1 MRTEESSSNNNNKN
15 NNWQWKES
23 LAFVMAAIALRG
35 SENRRPIWNLL
46 ICALWWFVW
55 MFVLSSSS
63 RSVTALRPK
72 RILRRFLTNLS
83 TTEQELETS
92 DQSATPSGIG
102 GGAINEKQRHYNN
115 DNGGG
120 AEEDQDQASSSFYAP
135 SKHQS
140 HLYHAL
146 EGLDRYPNY
155 LARWQPED
163 IDQLEASLEEK
174 LALVRHQKTKVLQ
187 ERTDAAQRVVQ
198 SLLESH
204 PERERW
210 RALLEPLDT
219 WEDVQTKLL
228 DPLAVTAI
236 FKSKMFSSKRNNTN
250 VPTVQA
256 VRKGQVKVQL
266 DPERLQAWLDEELY
280 DVYSFRLLQ
289 DGFCKD
295 LTDFARAFAQRA
307 SEDLDNEKHKLS
319 SRPFNLDLVGLKW
332 VNDLLF
338 HLVMR
343 PLARELFSNSEGLQ
357 TDLDW
362 RHGYVAG
369 YSAQPGKGKPRE
381 RLVTHTDD
389 SEVTMNTCLGD
400 DDFQG
405 GLLEFRGLRGTP
417 EEGQLVGTFEPQRG
431 LGLIHAGRHF
441 HDVTQVTAGD
451 RFALIVWARSWKGI
465 RSNTCPC
472 CWLNRRQQ
480 TDCICESR
488 WN

>member
-1 MRTEESSSNNNNKN
+1 
-15 NNWQWKES
+15 
-23 LAFVMAAIALRG
+23 MAAIALRG

-46 ICALWWFVW
+46 ICGLWWFVW
-55 MFVLSSSS
+55 MLSS
-63 RSVTALRPK
+63 RPSVAVAALRPK
-72 RILRRFLTNLS
+72 RILRRLLTGAPAEEEGKLG
-83 TTEQELETS
+83 LETS
-92 DQSATPSGIG
+92 DTSASPSGIG
-102 GGAINEKQRHYNN
+102 GGAINEKQRQYQ
-115 DNGGG
+115 GGEKG
-120 AEEDQDQASSSFYAP
+120 SVAGEVVASSSSSSSFYAP
-135 SKHQS
+135 SKHPS

-174 LALVRHQKTKVLQ
+174 LSLVRQQRTQVLQ
-187 ERTDAAQRVVQ
+187 ERTDAAQQVVQ
-198 SLLESH
+198 SLLETH
-204 PERERW
+204 EEKERW
-210 RALLEPLDT
+210 QTLLKPLET
-219 WEDVQTKLL
+219 WQDIQSKLL
-228 DPLAVTAI
+228 DPTAVTAI
-236 FKSKMFSSKRNNTN
+236 FKSKMFSAKRNNDTI
-250 VPTVQA
+250 PTVLA
-256 VRKGQVKVQL
+256 VRQGQVPVAL

-280 DVYSFRLLQ
+280 DVYSFRLLR
-289 DGFCKD
+289 DGFCRD
-295 LTDFARAFAQRA
+295 LTDFARAFAQA
-307 SEDLDNEKHKLS
+307 SEALPLDDKHKLS
-319 SRPFNLDLVGLKW
+319 SRPFNLDLVGLGW

-343 PLARELFSNSEGLQ
+343 PLARELFSHSEGLQ
-357 TDLDW
+357 SDLDW

-369 YSAQPGKGKPRE
+369 YSAQPGSGKPRE

-400 DDFQG
+400 QFKG

-451 RFALIVWARSWKGI
+451 RFAFIIWARSWKGI

-480 TDCICESR
+480 TDCICGSR